1 MTRMNPDLAW
11 YQTQFRANRR
21 AAAAICDGLSGEQFN
36 CRPAPKSWS
45 IAECIAHLNLGG
57 RAYIEQVNIAIDRG
71 RARSQ
76 LAKGPQRYG
85 WFTRWMIRAMEPP
98 PRRKYKTPRR
108 FVEQAAVFDIDAELH
123 EFTAVGE
130 AWEQCLDAANGLH
143 LGRVKV
149 RSPAMKLLRFPLGGL
164 FATMAPHERR
174 HLWQAQQVSR
184 MATFVPSSEQK

>member
-1 MTRMNPDLAW
+1 MNPDLAW

-98 PRRKYKTPRR
+98 PR
-108 FVEQAAVFDIDAELH
+108 
-123 EFTAVGE
+123 
-130 AWEQCLDAANGLH
+130 

-164 FATMAPHERR
+164 FAIMAAHERR